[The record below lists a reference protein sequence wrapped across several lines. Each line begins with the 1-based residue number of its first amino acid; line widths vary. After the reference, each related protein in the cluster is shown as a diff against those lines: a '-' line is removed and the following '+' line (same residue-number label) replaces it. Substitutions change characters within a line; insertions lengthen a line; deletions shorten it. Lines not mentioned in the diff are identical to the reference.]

1 MTLHVSYTTSAQH
14 GLKRTPSHR
23 PQIRAL
29 DSDRT
34 LKETTFGLRQLE
46 PLTAKQLKDVEF
58 ACTGPEKRW
67 YLAHQWWRLFWHS
80 QERLDGET
88 MLAKIY
94 RRGHPRY
101 ATYKRFSG
109 AEILLSW
116 LCTSGINPD
125 RVQLSELE
133 FFITR
138 IYPSHPDFFESN
150 TVADLVE
157 FSCVCEFLKGTGAV
171 YGHHFEGL
179 FGEVTVTKVLERRA
193 AIRAVSTAK
202 NHQGSTD
209 TATQTKDR
217 SQSTAIP
224 ED

>member
-14 GLKRTPSHR
+14 GLKSTPSHR

-29 DSDRT
+29 DSDRA
-34 LKETTFGLRQLE
+34 LRETAFSLRQLE
-46 PLTAKQLKDVEF
+46 PLTAQQLKDVEF
-58 ACTGPEKRW
+58 GCTGPEKRW

-109 AEILLSW
+109 AEVLLSW

-133 FFITR
+133 FFVTR

-157 FSCVCEFLKGTGAV
+157 FSCVCEFLKRTGAV
-171 YGHHFEGL
+171 FSHDFEGL
-179 FGEVTVTKVLERRA
+179 FGEATITKVLERRA
-193 AIRAVSTAK
+193 VIRGVSKGK
-202 NHQGSTD
+202 NDQASTD
-209 TATQTKDR
+209 TATQTNHR
-217 SQSTAIP
+217 SQSQAEP